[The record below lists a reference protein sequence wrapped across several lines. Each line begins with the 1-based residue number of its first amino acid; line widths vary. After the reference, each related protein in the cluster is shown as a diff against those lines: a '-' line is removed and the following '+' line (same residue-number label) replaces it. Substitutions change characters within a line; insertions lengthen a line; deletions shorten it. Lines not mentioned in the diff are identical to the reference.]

1 MFTKKLLVLKKN
13 YLTILF
19 TIFLLSLIIFSKTN
33 IPAAQKGLSLWV
45 QNVIPSLFPFF
56 IATELLNYTNLPYYL
71 GKLTNKFMRPLF
83 NIPGEGSYAF
93 IMGIISGYPTGAKI
107 INKFIIKVRWLKT
120 TLIFDFNEKVISF
133 GFVCIFSV
141 AFPFIREKI
150 LSITTDTRPGLLI
163 PILDIR
169 NVDFSKE
176 LTLSK
181 KN

>member
-19 TIFLLSLIIFSKTN
+19 TIFLISLIIFSKTN

-107 INKFIIKVRWLKT
+107 INKFIDEGI
-120 TLIFDFNEKVISF
+120 
-133 GFVCIFSV
+133 C
-141 AFPFIREKI
+141 
-150 LSITTDTRPGLLI
+150 
-163 PILDIR
+163 
-169 NVDFSKE
+169 SKR
-176 LTLSK
+176 
-181 KN
+181 